1 MKTIGNKNFR
11 EDVMEV
17 RIVSR
22 VIHLA
27 VALAVCG
34 WASTALAQNF
44 PNRPVTLV
52 VPFPA
57 GSTTDLVGRILSDEL
72 AKSLGQTVVVE
83 NRGGAG
89 GTIGT
94 EAVARATPD
103 GHTILMGTIGTHSIN
118 PAVYAKIN
126 YDPIA
131 DFAPV
136 IQFGTAPNVLVVNPS
151 LPVKS
156 VKDLVAYIRANPG
169 KVNYGS
175 SGNGTSNHLSGAMFV
190 ARNGLTAQHLPYRGG
205 AQAITDLLRGEVQ
218 FMFYHYLPLLPH
230 IKEGKLRAIAITSA
244 KRIDALPEVPVMK
257 EAGMDDFEVSAW
269 FGVWAPAKTPE
280 DVVGKLNII
289 INGIMKSPEVKK
301 SLEMQ
306 GIDPVSGSPKDLLEL
321 NKKELARW
329 SKAVTDAGAKLSN

>member
-1 MKTIGNKNFR
+1 MGQ
-11 EDVMEV
+11 
-17 RIVSR
+17 RIVNR
-22 VIHLA
+22 VTCLA
-27 VALAVCG
+27 AVLAACC
-34 WASTALAQNF
+34 WASAAMAQNF
-44 PNRPVTLV
+44 PSRPVTLV

-72 AKSLGQTVVVE
+72 AKSLGQNVVVD

-94 EAVARATPD
+94 EAVARAAPD
-103 GHTILMGTIGTHSIN
+103 GYTLLMGTIGTHSIN

-131 DFAPV
+131 DFAPI

-156 VKDLVAYIRANPG
+156 LKELVAYVRANPG

-175 SGNGTSNHLSGAMFV
+175 SGNGTSNHLSGAMFA
-190 ARNGLTAQHLPYRGG
+190 ARNGLQTTHIPYRGG
-205 AQAITDLLRGEVQ
+205 AQAITDLLRGETQ

-244 KRIDALPEVPVMK
+244 SRIDALPDVPVMK
-257 EAGMDDFEVSAW
+257 EVGMDDFEVSAW
-269 FGVWAPAKTPE
+269 FGVWAPAKTPA
-280 DVVGKLNII
+280 DVVGKLNTIISGI
-289 INGIMKSPEVKK
+289 INSPEVKK
-301 SLEMQ
+301 SLAMQ
-306 GIDPVSGSPKDLLEL
+306 GIDPVSGSPRDLLEL
-321 NKKELARW
+321 NKRELARW
-329 SKAVTDAGAKLSN
+329 SKAVADAGAKLAN

>member
-1 MKTIGNKNFR
+1 MRFR
-11 EDVMEV
+11 AG
-17 RIVSR
+17 I
-22 VIHLA
+22 LL
-27 VALAVCG
+27 ALAAV
-34 WASTALAQNF
+34 TLAPSFTTSADAQDYPSRNI
-44 PNRPVTLV
+44 TLV

-72 AKSLGQTVVVE
+72 AKAVKQNVVID

-89 GTIGT
+89 GGVGS
-94 EAVARATPD
+94 EAVARAAPD
-103 GHTILMGTIGTHSIN
+103 GYTLLMGTIGTHSIN

-136 IQFGTAPNVLVVNPS
+136 IQFGTAPNVLVVHPD
-151 LPVKS
+151 LPIKS
-156 VKDLVAYIRANPG
+156 VSDLIAYIKANPG

-205 AQAITDLLRGEVQ
+205 AQAITDLLRGELQ
-218 FMFYHYLPLLPH
+218 FMFYHYLPLLGH

-244 KRIDALPEVPVMK
+244 NRIDALPDVPVMK

-269 FGVWAPAKTPE
+269 FGVWAPAKTPPE
-280 DVVGKLNII
+280 VVTKLNDTILKII
-289 INGIMKSPEVKK
+289 RTPEVRK
-301 SLEMQ
+301 SLEIQ
-306 GIDPVSGSPKDLLEL
+306 GIDPVAGSPEDLLKL
-321 NKKELARW
+321 NKAELARW
-329 SKAVTDAGAKLSN
+329 SKAVEQAGAKLSN

>member
-1 MKTIGNKNFR
+1 MK
-11 EDVMEV
+11 MP
-17 RIVSR
+17 IV
-22 VIHLA
+22 A
-27 VALAVCG
+27 VATRLVI
-34 WASTALAQNF
+34 ALASCLGAYAASAQDY
-44 PNRPVTLV
+44 PTRPVALV

-57 GSTTDLVGRILSDEL
+57 GSTTDLVGRILADEL
-72 AKSLGQTVVVE
+72 GKSLGQNVVVE

-94 EAVARATPD
+94 EGVARANPD
-103 GHTILMGTIGTHSIN
+103 GHILLMGTIGTHSIN

-131 DFAPV
+131 DFSPI

-151 LPVKS
+151 LPVNN
-156 VKDLVAYIRANPG
+156 VKELIAYIRANPG

-175 SGNGTSNHLSGAMFV
+175 SGNGTSNHLSGAMFI

-205 AQAITDLLRGEVQ
+205 AQAITDLLRGEVH

-244 KRIDALPEVPVMK
+244 KRIDALPDVPVMK

-269 FGVWAPAKTPE
+269 FGVWAPAKTPA
-280 DVVGKLNII
+280 DIVGKLNTII
-289 INGIMKSPEVKK
+289 SGIIKSPEVKK
-301 SLEMQ
+301 GLEAQ
-306 GIDPVSGSPKDLLEL
+306 GIDPVSGSPNDLLEL

-329 SKAVTDAGAKLSN
+329 SKAVNDAGAKLSN